1 MEKVFEK
8 YFKGDRIIWA
18 VIFMLT
24 IFSVLAVY
32 SSTRSLAFNKANGNT
47 VYYLMKH
54 ASILIMGFFIIYI
67 THLIPYKFYSRL
79 SQLLVLISVPLLIL
93 TLFLGTT
100 LNSAPRWITVPGV
113 GLTFQTSDFAKL
125 AIIMYLARQ
134 LSLKQDN
141 IKDFKSAFVP
151 VVAPVLLICL
161 LILPANFSTSVILL
175 FTSLVI
181 MYIGRISIRHMALM
195 SFIGAIFIALF
206 VIVSLSFDKSGRI
219 ETWKNRIE
227 NFMNGESEGNYQ
239 AEQAKIAI
247 AKGGLIRMAPGKS
260 TQSNFLPQAYSDFIY
275 AIIIEEYGFVGGVL
289 IMFLYLFLLFRAGV
303 IVKKCN
309 RTFPAFLTM
318 GLTLLI
324 VIQALFN
331 MAVAVN
337 LFPVTGQT
345 LPLISMGGTS
355 LLFTSISLGIILSV
369 SRTNNLELAKI
380 DMGESDEQ

>member
-1 MEKVFEK
+1 MDKVFDK

-18 VIFMLT
+18 VIFILT
-24 IFSVLAVY
+24 LFSVLAVY

-47 VYYLMKH
+47 IYYLMKH
-54 ASILIMGFFIIYI
+54 GSILFVGIIIIYI
-67 THLIPYKFYSRL
+67 SHLIPYKFYSRL
-79 SQLLVLISVPLLIL
+79 SQLLLLISVPLLIL

-100 LNSAPRWITVPGV
+100 LNSAARWITVPGI
-113 GLTFQTSDFAKL
+113 GLTFQTSDLAKL
-125 AIIMYLARQ
+125 ALIMYMARQ
-134 LSLKQDN
+134 LSLKQKN
-141 IKDFKSAFVP
+141 IKDFKTAFLPVVVP
-151 VVAPVLLICL
+151 VVLICL
-161 LILPANFSTSVILL
+161 LILPADFSTSVILM
-175 FTSLVI
+175 FTAFVL
-181 MYIGRISIRHMALM
+181 MFIGRISMKHMALL
-195 SFIGAIFIALF
+195 SFFGAVCITLF
-206 VIVSLSFDKSGRI
+206 VVVSLSFDKSGRVD
-219 ETWKNRIE
+219 TWKNRIE
-227 NFMNGESEGNYQ
+227 NFLSGESEGNYQ

-275 AIIIEEYGFVGGVL
+275 AIIIEEYGLIGGILV
-289 IMFLYLFLLFRAGV
+289 IFLYLFILFRAGI

-309 RTFPAFLTM
+309 RTFPAFLAM

-369 SRTNNLELAKI
+369 SRTNNMELPKI
-380 DMGESDEQ
+380 ENEQQDE